1 MRAFPGVTASER
13 KRSGKAS
20 TGTVVLKTLVA
31 IVAAAFVTVV
41 ITIISAPIGDFV
53 SSPFA

>member
-1 MRAFPGVTASER
+1 MRAFSGVTASER

-53 SSPFA
+53 ASPFA

>member
-1 MRAFPGVTASER
+1 MRAFSGVTASD
-13 KRSGKAS
+13 GKAS

-53 SSPFA
+53 ASPFA